1 MTCLKGG
8 ADTFVFVTNDGSD
21 TIGALALDFITPANT
36 TVTGSDF
43 KGGVDTILLDGFE
56 FATEAKAFA
65 KVSDV
70 GGVATFAEFG
80 DQSSQQS
87 ATLAAVSLDTGKR
100 TRTAQS
106 GTLNRAA
113 DTASIGTFAGSL
125 NADRTAVTLTDGGSV
140 ALLPSGNAYSVRY
153 IATPTTGDR
162 IIGIVGAVT
171 PTASMPSG
179 TATLNGLATVSI
191 QDGMTIY
198 DLTGDAEIAA
208 NFGTNR
214 VTTTLSG
221 LNGTRSD
228 GVTPT
233 ANVSDVAEVNITGST
248 ITCATFEG
256 GTVGMTSSTLSD
268 LSASASTSVN
278 GAFFGPTG
286 QEAGGVLIADDTATG
301 NLRIFG
307 DFIGK

>member
-21 TIGALALDFITPANT
+21 TIGALALDFITAANT
-36 TVTGSDF
+36 TVTGSDC
-43 KGGVDTILLDGFE
+43 KSAVETILLDGFE

-100 TRTAQS
+100 TTTAQS
-106 GTLNRAA
+106 GTLNRAVN
-113 DTASIGTFAGSL
+113 TASIGAFAGSL
-125 NADRTAVTLTDGGSV
+125 NADRTALALTDGGSV
-140 ALLPSGNAYSVRY
+140 AVLPSDNAYLVRY
-153 IATPTTGDR
+153 VATPTTGNR

-171 PTASMPSG
+171 PTAIMPSS

-191 QDGMTIY
+191 QDGATIF
-198 DLTGDAEIAA
+198 DLTGDAAFAA
-208 NFGTNR
+208 NFDANR

-221 LNGTRSD
+221 LNGTRSNEI
-228 GVTPT
+228 TPT
-233 ANVSDVAEVNITGST
+233 ANVSDFAEVTITGST
-248 ITCATFEG
+248 ITGATFEG

-268 LSASASTSVN
+268 LSSSASTSVN
-278 GAFFGPTG
+278 GAFFGPRG
-286 QEAGGVLIADDTATG
+286 QEAGGVLVVGDTATG